1 MASAAPESP
10 ADPHRQR
17 VGKPLRRSGRVVPHQ
32 PNFWQRVAAR
42 LIWLLVRGL
51 AGTLRFSI
59 ELRAPQLLQ
68 PGCTPAIYCIWHNR
82 LALSLV
88 VHQRFFKSA
97 NPERSL
103 AALVSASRDGA
114 LLARVLELFGTQ
126 PVRGSSSRRGAQAL
140 LELAT
145 WSERG
150 FDLAMT
156 PDGPRGPCYQVQAGV
171 IAAAQLTGRAVVP
184 VGIRLSRYV
193 QTRSWDR
200 FQIPLPFSRC
210 HVVVGEPLFL
220 PRRMEAEQR
229 ETLRAELEARM
240 ISLHEG

>member
-1 MASAAPESP
+1 MASADSAAP
-10 ADPHRQR
+10 ADPTLQPA
-17 VGKPLRRSGRVVPHQ
+17 GKPPRRSGRVVPHQ
-32 PNFWQRVAAR
+32 ANFWQRLAAR

-51 AGTLRFSI
+51 AGTLRFSL
-59 ELRAPQLLQ
+59 ERRSSHVLQ
-68 PGCTPAIYCIWHNR
+68 PGCAPAIYCIWHNR

-88 VHQRFFKSA
+88 IYERFFRPP
-97 NPERSL
+97 NPQRRL

-150 FDLAMT
+150 FDLALT

-171 IAAAQLTGRAVVP
+171 IAAAQLTGGAVIP
-184 VGIRLSRYV
+184 VGIRLSRYI

-200 FQIPLPFSRC
+200 FRIPLPFSRC
-210 HVVVGEPLFL
+210 HVIIGEPIDM
-220 PRRMEAEQR
+220 PRRLPAEQR
-229 ETLRAELEARM
+229 EQLRAELEARM
-240 ISLHEG
+240 KSLNED